1 MRLSDIMSA
10 AGLAFYAEVAL
21 GLFLF
26 AFALVALSVVSRRN
40 RSTWE
45 QARWLPLSED
55 QRREARRQALATAA
69 RPEQVNP

>member
-21 GLFLF
+21 CLFML
-26 AFALVALSVVSRRN
+26 AFALIALGVVARRN

-45 QARWLPLSED
+45 QARWLPLSDD
-55 QRREARRQALATAA
+55 QRRDARSLAG
-69 RPEQVNP
+69 RERGEP

>member
-21 GLFLF
+21 GLFMF
-26 AFALVALSVVSRRN
+26 AFALIALGILSRSN

-55 QRREARRQALATAA
+55 QAREARRLA
-69 RPEQVNP
+69 RRRQVKR

>member
-21 GLFLF
+21 CLFML
-26 AFALVALSVVSRRN
+26 AFVLIALGIVARRN

-45 QARWLPLSED
+45 RARWLPLSDD
-55 QRREARRQALATAA
+55 QQRDARAAAGRERRA
-69 RPEQVNP
+69 P

>member
-21 GLFLF
+21 GLFIL
-26 AFALVALSVVSRRN
+26 AYALVAISVVLRRN
-40 RSTWE
+40 RSRWE

-55 QRREARRQALATAA
+55 QAREARRLAQ
-69 RPEQVNP
+69 RKQVKP